1 MNVFD
6 SRGRGEGGGKNNIIP
21 GGTSSQDVYLVEK
34 EC

>member
-6 SRGRGEGGGKNNIIP
+6 SRGRGAKNNIIP
-21 GGTSSQDVYLVEK
+21 GATSSQDVYLVEK

>member
-1 MNVFD
+1 MFLTP
-6 SRGRGEGGGKNNIIP
+6 GEGGAKNNIIP